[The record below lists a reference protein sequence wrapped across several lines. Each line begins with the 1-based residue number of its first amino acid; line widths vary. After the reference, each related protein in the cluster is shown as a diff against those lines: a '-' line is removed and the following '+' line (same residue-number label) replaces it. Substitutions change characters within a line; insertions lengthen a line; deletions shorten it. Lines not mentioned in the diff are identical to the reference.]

1 MTICLILGICFLLNT
16 PWVSLSFFMPMKV
29 RIVDNLNGKTESLND
44 SDADL
49 VATLIKENTK
59 AVNQGEYSEAELEML
74 CAFATPETI
83 QQEVAKGFL
92 VLLFSDEGNLIG
104 CALVMKKWT
113 RLFIRT
119 IQISE
124 KYGGKGYGTL
134 IYQHCEERFRT
145 AGIQEIEV
153 QVTKFPSSEAFYRK
167 HGFVKTGNPTQKD
180 LYFAMYKFL

>member
-1 MTICLILGICFLLNT
+1 MGICFLLAT
-16 PWVSLSFFMPMKV
+16 PRISLSLFMPMKV
-29 RIVDNLNGKTESLND
+29 RIVDNLNGETESLND

-59 AVNQGEYSEAELEML
+59 AVNQGEYSEAELEIL
-74 CAFATPETI
+74 CAFATPEKI
-83 QQEVAKGFL
+83 QQQAAKGFL

-119 IQISE
+119 IQVSR
-124 KYGGKGYGTL
+124 KYGRKGYGAL

-145 AGIQEIEV
+145 AGLQEIEV

-167 HGFVKTGNPTQKD
+167 HGFVRTGNPTQKD